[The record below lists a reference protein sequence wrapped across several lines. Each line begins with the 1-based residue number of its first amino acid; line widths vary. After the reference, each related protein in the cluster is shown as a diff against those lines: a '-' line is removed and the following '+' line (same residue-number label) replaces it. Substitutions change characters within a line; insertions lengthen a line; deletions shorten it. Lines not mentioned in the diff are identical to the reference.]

1 LGNQNVVYSE
11 DCLNLNVWSKPQTG
25 EKKKAVMVFIHGGA
39 FDSGTASLP
48 ALNGA
53 GLTDQGDVVTVTL
66 K

>member
-1 LGNQNVVYSE
+1 MVYSE
-11 DCLNLNVWSKPQTG
+11 DCLNLNVWSKRQTG

-39 FDSGTASLP
+39 FDGGTASSP